1 MLKFRRTITI
11 IVIALVTCQS
21 VMAGVGKHIA
31 YSSNGKSIDVLQ
43 LDTGDQLADSNSDPG
58 QPGTADLID
67 GDCCHTYGHC
77 HLLAFTGQVAN
88 VSMPHGL
95 SLTTSHTCSYHSLS
109 FDTLLRPPA
118 SA

>member
-11 IVIALVTCQS
+11 FVIALVTCQS

-77 HLLAFTGQVAN
+77 HLLAFTGQIAN
-88 VSMPHGL
+88 VSMPDG
-95 SLTTSHTCSYHSLS
+95 LS
-109 FDTLLRPPA
+109 FDSSHTRSYNSVHLNTPLRPPTTA
-118 SA
+118 